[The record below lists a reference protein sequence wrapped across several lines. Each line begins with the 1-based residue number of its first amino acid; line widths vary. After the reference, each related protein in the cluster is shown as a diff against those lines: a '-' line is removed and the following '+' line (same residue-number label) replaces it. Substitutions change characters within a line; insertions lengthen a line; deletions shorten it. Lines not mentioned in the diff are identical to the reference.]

1 MDKGLYIAMTG
12 AREALLAQDTHA
24 NNLANVSTTGFKAD
38 YQQYRSMQVFGNHYP
53 SRVYAQTER
62 PGTNLQAGT
71 FMTTGRSLD
80 VAIDGEG
87 WIAVIDAEGKEAYT
101 RAGDLERNLN
111 GTLMTSAGLP
121 VKGNGGPIT
130 LPEYENIEVGIDG
143 SISIRALGEDPLGL
157 VQVDRI
163 KLVNPDIEQM
173 EKGKDGLFRM
183 RDDSTPAADANVRI
197 VNGMLETSNVN
208 AVGELAAVIQSSRLM
223 ELNVKMLATYKET
236 DQAAARVMQV

>member
-163 KLVNPDIEQM
+163 KLVNPDVGQM

-183 RDDSTPAADANVRI
+183 RDGSTPAADAEVRI

-208 AVGELAAVIQSSRLM
+208 PVGELAAVIQSSRLM

>member
-183 RDDSTPAADANVRI
+183 RDDSTPAADADVRI

>member
-12 AREALLAQDTHA
+12 AREALLAQDTHS

-80 VAIDGEG
+80 VAVDGEG
-87 WIAVIDAEGKEAYT
+87 WIAVLDAEGKEAYT

-121 VKGNGGPIT
+121 VKGNGGPIV
-130 LPEYENIEVGIDG
+130 LPEYENVEVGIDG
-143 SISIRALGEDPLGL
+143 SISVRALGEDPLGL

-163 KLVNPDIEQM
+163 KLVKPDSKQM

-183 RDDSTPAADANVRI
+183 RDGSTPAADADVRV

-208 AVGELAAVIQSSRLM
+208 PVGELAAVIQSSRLM
-223 ELNVKMLATYKET
+223 ELNVKMLATYKES
-236 DQAAARVMQV
+236 DQAAARIMQV

>member
-62 PGTNLQAGT
+62 PGTNMQAGT
-71 FMTTGRSLD
+71 VMTTGRSLD

-111 GTLMTSAGLP
+111 GTLMTSTGLP
-121 VKGNGGPIT
+121 VSGNGGPIT
-130 LPEYENIEVGIDG
+130 LPEYENIEIGVDG
-143 SISIRALGEDPLGL
+143 SVSVRALGEGPLGL

-163 KLVNPDIEQM
+163 KLVKPDAKEM

-183 RDDSTPAADANVRI
+183 RDGSTATVDASVR
-197 VNGMLETSNVN
+197 VANGMLETSNVN
-208 AVGELAAVIQSSRLM
+208 PVGELAAVIQSSRLM

-236 DQAAARVMQV
+236 DQAAARIMQV

>member
-80 VAIDGEG
+80 IAVEGEG
-87 WIAVIDAEGKEAYT
+87 WITVLDAEGKEAYT

-111 GTLMTSAGLP
+111 GTLMTSSGLP

-143 SISIRALGEDPLGL
+143 SISVRALGEGPLGL

-163 KLVNPDIEQM
+163 KLVNPDPAEM

-183 RDDSTPAADANVRI
+183 RDGSSPNADANVRV

-208 AVGELAAVIQSSRLM
+208 PVGELAAVIQSSRLM
-223 ELNVKMLATYKET
+223 ELNVKMLSTYKET
-236 DQAAARVMQV
+236 DQAAARIMQV

>member
-1 MDKGLYIAMTG
+1 MDKGLYISMTG
-12 AREALLAQDTHA
+12 AREALLSQDTHA
-24 NNLANVSTTGFKAD
+24 NNLANVSTTGFKSD
-38 YQQYRSMQVFGNHYP
+38 FQQYRSMQVFGNHFP

-62 PGTNLQAGT
+62 PGTNMQAGT

-80 VAIDGEG
+80 VAVDGQG

-101 RAGDLERNLN
+101 RAGDLERNVN
-111 GTLMTSAGLP
+111 GMLLTGSGLP

-130 LPEYENIEVGIDG
+130 LPEYENLEVGVDG
-143 SISIRALGEDPLGL
+143 SISVRALGEGPLGL

-163 KLVNPDIEQM
+163 KLVNPDLKQM

-183 RDDSTPAADANVRI
+183 RDGSTPAADANVRM
-197 VNGMLETSNVN
+197 VSGMLETSNVN
-208 AVGELAAVIQSSRLM
+208 PVGELAAVIQSSRLM

-236 DQAAARVMQV
+236 DQAAARIMQA